1 MGAGLAA
8 LCSEEHDAFIGYW
21 DPSKA
26 AELVGK
32 TGQCVKGGYIAEQVS
47 ASDMFACY
55 LPHVCAR

>member
-8 LCSEEHDAFIGYW
+8 LFSEEHDAFIGYW

-32 TGQCVKGGYIAEQVS
+32 MELRVKGGNIAERVS
-47 ASDMFACY
+47 APDMFACY